1 MDTDPTVARAQAG
14 DGCALAELIETH
26 QTQIYSLTLAIM
38 RNPTDAADMTQETFV
53 RVLRSIDT
61 YRGERAT
68 FATWLHRLAVNVCL
82 DALRR
87 GRRAPTSLVETEEL
101 VGNDRWGE
109 PEWTAEW
116 RESAA
121 EVRAA
126 LAELPL
132 RQRIALTLFYFDE
145 SSYERI
151 AEVMALPLNTVKSH
165 LLRGKQNLARLLRVD
180 HTRAATVLPS
190 MRMARLS
197 LVAA

>member
-1 MDTDPTVARAQAG
+1 M
-14 DGCALAELIETH
+14 IETH

-180 HTRAATVLPS
+180 HTRAAPVLSS